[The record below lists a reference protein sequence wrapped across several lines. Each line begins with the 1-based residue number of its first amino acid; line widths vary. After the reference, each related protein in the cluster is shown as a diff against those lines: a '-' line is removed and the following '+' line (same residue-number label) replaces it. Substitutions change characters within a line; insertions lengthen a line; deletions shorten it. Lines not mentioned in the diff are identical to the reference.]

1 MKNPRLWLASF
12 AIAIGLGFV
21 MALQIWL
28 SVAAARRPPFWSAE
42 FLQPQLIPWL
52 VWALLTPPL
61 IALAQRL
68 PRSPLSYV
76 ALGAASIVVH
86 SIASGLVLGWWWA
99 FPSLVPMN
107 PEWHIVYLLKSR
119 TVFGVLIVGLV
130 AAGLRSPR
138 RPLLPVTSHSRPLP
152 PSDRAPESR
161 IALRTRDRITFARP
175 EEISWIEAD
184 GDYCIVHT
192 KGTSHRIRARLSRF
206 ESRLVAHRLV
216 RVSRSAIVNIDRIK
230 EVRTIAR
237 GNRLIILN
245 DGTEITTGRGYLE
258 HFHRTIGHIRR
269 KSVDD

>member
-28 SVAAARRPPFWSAE
+28 SVAATRRPSFWSAQ

-52 VWALLTPPL
+52 VWAVLTPPL

-68 PRSPLSYV
+68 PRSPFSYV
-76 ALGAASIVVH
+76 CLGAASIVVH
-86 SIASGLVLGWWWA
+86 SIASGFVLGWWWA

-130 AAGLRSPR
+130 AAGLRSSR
-138 RPLLPVTSHSRPLP
+138 RAVPSPTVPLP
-152 PSDRAPESR
+152 SPTVFDSR
-161 IALRTRDRITFARP
+161 IALRTKDRIVFARP

-192 KGTSHRIRARLSRF
+192 NGTSHRIRARLSRF